1 MKKSRRNLVL
11 LLAGFLAL
19 FSACKKEG
27 TAADGGKGGEI
38 TIAFIAAEVG
48 IPYFTTMEWG
58 ARDAAKKYNVD
69 LNFTGPA
76 EWDINK
82 QMPYIDAALATKP
95 AGIIIVPTDP
105 NSLVTYVETWMKDGI
120 GVISVDVPLEEHVD
134 LVGYESNQ
142 YSGGVAAADFMFAA
156 TKGEGSYLPVSTVP
170 GSFGANSRCQ
180 GFIDRMRELKPDVQ
194 ILDIVYPHHDA
205 RKAAELASAAIMG
218 VPDLAGI
225 FVATSGP
232 ASGVSSAVIEAG
244 QGGKIK
250 ICSFDAD
257 PQQVEDLK
265 AGVYDCLIAQDPY
278 QMGYDAVANLVLYA
292 RGEKTEADFENAVEN
307 YPMKALSR
315 DNVDDPSSVQFRY
328 IATLDSVLQ
337 K

>member
-1 MKKSRRNLVL
+1 MKNVKKILALAVGLIVL
-11 LLAGFLAL
+11 LA
-19 FSACKKEG
+19 ACEKKDNSVQNS
-27 TAADGGKGGEI
+27 TGKI
-38 TIAFIAAEVG
+38 SIAFIAAEVG

-58 ARDAAKKYNVD
+58 ARDAAKEFGVD

-76 EWDINK
+76 EWDFNK
-82 QMPYIDAALATKP
+82 QIPYIDAALATNPK
-95 AGIIIVPTDP
+95 GIIIVPTDP
-105 NSLVTYVETWMKDGI
+105 NSLITYAETWMKNGI

-142 YSGGVAAADFMFAA
+142 YSGGIAAADFMFGA
-156 TKGEGSYLPVSTVP
+156 TKGEGSYLPLGTTP
-170 GSFGANSRCQ
+170 GSFGATERCR
-180 GFIDRMRELKPDVQ
+180 GFIDRMRELKPNVK

-205 RKAAELASAAIMG
+205 RKAAELVSAAIMG

-244 QGGKIK
+244 KSGKIK

-278 QMGYDAVANLVLYA
+278 QMGYDAVKNLVLYA
-292 RGEKTEADFENAVEN
+292 TGKVTKDNFSKAVEN
-307 YPMKALSR
+307 YPMKALNR
-315 DNVDDPSSVQFRY
+315 DNVDDPSSAQFKY
-328 IATLDSVLQ
+328 IATLDSAPQ
-337 K
+337 R